1 MTMHMK
7 NIGGIA
13 LVVCLYTVSA
23 GCDGT
28 AKAEDHSPPTTV
40 AAPVTPAPA
49 PAPAITT
56 TPMAPLR
63 FAFASD
69 MTKVGGEQEDG
80 AFVCRKDICK
90 SGIVAYGPYTKVVQ
104 EGQRVATF
112 RISAAGV
119 SGLDKEAAALDVYD
133 AAGRQRLALRSVKGN
148 ELPDNQQ
155 KSIELA
161 FTAPATS
168 KLEFRVRWRGEGEL
182 KLYDVEVH

>member
-1 MTMHMK
+1 MTTYRNK
-7 NIGGIA
+7 IGGIVLA
-13 LVVCLYTVSA
+13 VCLPTAST

-40 AAPVTPAPA
+40 TAPVTPAPA
-49 PAPAITT
+49 PAPALTI

-69 MTKVGGEQEDG
+69 MRRVGGEQEDG
-80 AFVCRKDICK
+80 AFVCRKDNCK
-90 SGIVAYGPYTKVVQ
+90 SGIVAYGPYTKAVE

-112 RISAAGV
+112 RLSAAGV
-119 SGLDKEAAALDVYD
+119 SGLDKEAAGLDVYD
-133 AAGRQRLALRSVKGN
+133 AASRQRLALHSVKGN

-155 KSIELA
+155 KTIEVA
-161 FTAPATS
+161 FTAPAES